1 MDDQLMDMRTL
12 IQDSLDDILSPRTA
26 YTGKTTALQRL
37 EHQLSICVQKESEIL
52 DFLLAL
58 QHTFECNIPL
68 RLMPWIAE
76 VSAELQTLLNR
87 GVPDDNDS
95 IQISQL
101 LDQLSL
107 SLSLIQGIVMLHPP
121 SKTYLGR
128 KYPVEI
134 FIDLL
139 VTSRR
144 ASCPSDPNSSGSL
157 LKSRELQAPLSS
169 IVMDAL
175 LCILVDSSVALRSFE
190 ECNGVQAIVKI
201 LKRAG
206 TPREVRM
213 KCLEFLY
220 FYLLDESP
228 SAETGALKHP
238 TSVPPITT
246 TPVTPVA
253 TTSLRPKKPYIN
265 GKPTRPMSCYG
276 SSTYSFSSSSG
287 SAAST
292 SQSGFTTSSGSTTL
306 SVSSST
312 FCSGQTSRSTSTSSA
327 ESFSSTSSVAS
338 ASTAVS
344 SVQSSPTKTT
354 ADPLPVSNTPVNIPP
369 PVFRPKS
376 LYMLQRDLD
385 FVPESPQRPTA
396 SSVANTSLL
405 RPHPGKSVSQTTTR
419 CRLGSAFVLDT
430 SPKRTGVVEKVRTTE
445 EKKEIL
451 GTMLGN
457 VDALVEGVRRVGVW
471 GLG

>member
-1 MDDQLMDMRTL
+1 MQ
-12 IQDSLDDILSPRTA
+12 ILSPRTA
-26 YTGKTTALQRL
+26 SPSKTTALQRL
-37 EHQLSICVQKESEIL
+37 ECQLSICVQKESEIL
-52 DFLLAL
+52 DFFVAL

-76 VSAELQTLLNR
+76 VSTKLQNLLNR
-87 GVPDDNDS
+87 GAPEDSDSVP
-95 IQISQL
+95 ISQL

-107 SLSLIQGIVMLHPP
+107 SLSLIQGIVMLHPA

-128 KYPVEI
+128 KYPVETL
-134 FIDLL
+134 IDLL
-139 VTSRR
+139 LTSRH
-144 ASCPSDPNSSGSL
+144 APCPSDPNPSGSL
-157 LKSRELQAPLSS
+157 LKTRESQAPLSS

-175 LCILVDSSVALRSFE
+175 LCILVDSSAALRSFE

-228 SAETGALKHP
+228 AAENDALKHP
-238 TSVPPITT
+238 TLVPLINTAPA
-246 TPVTPVA
+246 TPVA
-253 TTSLRPKKPYIN
+253 STSLRPKKPYIN
-265 GKPTRPMSCYG
+265 VTPTRPISRYG
-276 SSTYSFSSSSG
+276 SSTYSFSSGSGSAESISPSGFTASSG
-287 SAAST
+287 SK
-292 SQSGFTTSSGSTTL
+292 TL
-306 SVSSST
+306 SASSST
-312 FCSGQTSRSTSTSSA
+312 FSSGQTSRSTSASSA
-327 ESFSSTSSVAS
+327 KSFSSTSSVAS
-338 ASTAVS
+338 ASTAAS

-354 ADPLPVSNTPVNIPP
+354 ADPLPIPKP
-369 PVFRPKS
+369 LANAPSPVFRPPKS
-376 LYMLQRDLD
+376 LHMLQRDLD
-385 FVPESPQRPTA
+385 FVPESPHRSTA

-405 RPHPGKSVSQTTTR
+405 RPQPGKSASQSSTR
-419 CRLGSAFVLDT
+419 SRLGSAFVLDASAKT
-430 SPKRTGVVEKVRTTE
+430 MGVVEKVRTTE

-457 VDALVEGVRRVGVW
+457 VNALVEGVRKAGVW